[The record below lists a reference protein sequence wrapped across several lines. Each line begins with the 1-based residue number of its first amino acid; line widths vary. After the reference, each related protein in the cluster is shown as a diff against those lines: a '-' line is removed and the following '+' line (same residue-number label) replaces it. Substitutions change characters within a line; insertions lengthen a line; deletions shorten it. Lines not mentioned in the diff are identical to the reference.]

1 VRLLALDTA
10 TELCS
15 AALFVDGAISVREAL
30 RPREHAALIL
40 PMIEELLRERR
51 LQGAALDAVA
61 FGRGPGAFTGVR
73 LATAVA
79 QGLGY
84 AWGKPLIPISD
95 LAALA
100 ARGLQG
106 EGAVS
111 RALVCQDARMEEVYW
126 ACFERSEG
134 PGQRLR
140 QCSDEIVSGAERVM
154 LPESWQRDQLPV
166 VGVGSGFETNAALRD
181 GLGARLH
188 ALLPTLR
195 PHAREVA
202 LLAAEQ
208 GLSAAVP
215 PAEAQP
221 VYLRDR
227 VTSPSSN

>member
-15 AALFVDGAISVREAL
+15 AALFVDGAITVREAWA
-30 RPREHAALIL
+30 PREHAALIL
-40 PMIEELLRERR
+40 PMIEELLRERQ
-51 LQGAALDAVA
+51 LEGSALDAVA

-100 ARGLQG
+100 ARALQE
-106 EGAVS
+106 EGTVT
-111 RALVCQDARMEEVYW
+111 RALVCQDARMVEVYW
-126 ACFERSEG
+126 ASFERSERTG
-134 PGQRLR
+134 RRLL
-140 QCSDEIVSGAERVM
+140 QCSDEVVSGPDRVM
-154 LPESWQRDQLPV
+154 LPESWQREPLPV
-166 VGVGSGFETNAALRD
+166 VGAGSGFETYGALRD
-181 GLGARLH
+181 RLAARLH
-188 ALLPTLR
+188 ALRPAVR

-202 LLAAEQ
+202 VLAAEQ
-208 GLSAAVP
+208 GLSVAVP
-215 PAEAQP
+215 PAQAQP